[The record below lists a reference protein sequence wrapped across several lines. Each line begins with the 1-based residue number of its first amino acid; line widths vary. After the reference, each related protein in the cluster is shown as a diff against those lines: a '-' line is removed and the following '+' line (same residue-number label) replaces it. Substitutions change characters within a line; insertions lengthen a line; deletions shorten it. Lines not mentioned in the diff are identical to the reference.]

1 MPRELQALRPDVQS
15 FGFAAVLSINATS
28 VWGGI
33 YPYLPQ
39 ACQTEFITMGFYCVQ
54 ILVFAVSF
62 FGWMALT
69 WIRPLLVQR
78 KAVLPFASL
87 LAAGPLLLVAAM
99 YIETAALGFIFSAAA
114 VIGFALAAFMVCWQ
128 KVFAGMEAAQ
138 GNLALIKGTMFSAVL
153 YLCICMVPQA
163 LTAFLIP
170 LVLVPV
176 AALCLW
182 LAQREI
188 SLNQPMFEDVPQ
200 EHAAVYRNALRESL
214 SPALSVGALGF
225 VAGAIRF
232 IAVTHQDLLSTINI
246 VSMVILLCV
255 MLVFYFLWQ
264 RHTLRMN
271 LSTIFLVLFPLVAG
285 CLVLLPFVGSA
296 FTNFGFGIANGC
308 FMLAC
313 VFMMIHCA
321 QLSRDSGINPVFIY
335 GFYGAL
341 AYIPQVLGYA
351 LGFGSG
357 IEIHWGVGQFSF
369 VSLVSL
375 FVLLLVA
382 LFGMRGGFALQQSG
396 KGSLE
401 FLTLENA
408 SKASV
413 VSLHMSLQNLSD
425 EALELEEEEV
435 VEEALENDA
444 NRNQSARVSGAPAST
459 LSDAFTSASSL
470 AAYAPSIDGVHV
482 KDALSKRCQQVAA
495 DFALSSRET
504 EVMELIARGYT
515 GPAIAEMLFISENT
529 MRTHNK
535 RIYVKLDVHKKRE
548 LLELIESYE

>member
-1 MPRELQALRPDVQS
+1 MARETQALMPDVQS
-15 FGFAAVLSINATS
+15 FGFAAILSINATS

-33 YPYLPQ
+33 YPYLPS
-39 ACQTEFITMGFYCVQ
+39 ACQTEFVTMSFYCVQ
-54 ILVFAVSF
+54 ILVFALSF
-62 FGWMALT
+62 FGWMTLT
-69 WIRPLLVQR
+69 WFRPSLI
-78 KAVLPFASL
+78 KSGAVLPFACL
-87 LAAGPLLLVAAM
+87 LAAGPLFLVAAM
-99 YIETAALGFIFSAAA
+99 YLETLALIFIFIAS
-114 VIGFALAAFMVCWQ
+114 VLIGFALAAFMVYWQ

-138 GNLALIKGTMFSAVL
+138 GNLALIKGTMFSALL

-188 SLNQPMFEDVPQ
+188 SLDQPMFEDVPKQ
-200 EHAAVYRNALRESL
+200 HASVYRNALRESL

-232 IAVTHQDLLSTINI
+232 IAVTHQDLLSEINI
-246 VSMVILLCV
+246 YSMVILLGV
-255 MLVFYFLWQ
+255 MLVFYFIWQ

-271 LSTIFLVLFPLVAG
+271 LSTIFLVLFPLAAA
-285 CLVLLPFVGSA
+285 CLVLLPFVGQV
-296 FTNFGFGIANGC
+296 FTNFGFGVANGC

-321 QLSRDSGINPVFIY
+321 QLSRDNGINPIFIY
-335 GFYGAL
+335 GFYGAV
-341 AYIPQVLGYA
+341 AYIPQVFGYGV
-351 LGFGSG
+351 GFGSG

-382 LFGMRGGFALQQSG
+382 LFGMRGAYASQQKSM
-396 KGSLE
+396 GSLE
-401 FLTLENA
+401 FLTLENVPA
-408 SKASV
+408 KAQGEQ
-413 VSLHMSLQNLSD
+413 VSSSLQDISD
-425 EALELEEEEV
+425 ELLEEEDGSQHKV
-435 VEEALENDA
+435 ALAEGD
-444 NRNQSARVSGAPAST
+444 
-459 LSDAFTSASSL
+459 SSVRSL
-470 AAYAPSIDGVHV
+470 PTFSQQEFGGHA
-482 KDALSKRCQQVAA
+482 KDALAIRCQQVAA

-504 EVMELIARGYT
+504 EVMELIARGYS

-548 LLELIESYE
+548 LLELIESYEKE